1 MKIVDDVKEG
11 MNLTSISK
19 KESCTKKTSK
29 KWVGKYKGF
38 VAENKNMNQKE
49 IDKMFDVS
57 SKIRKRKISI
67 SFNVQRYII
76 KKCSN

>member
-1 MKIVDDVKEG
+1 MKIVDDVKKG

-38 VAENKNMNQKE
+38 VAENKNRNQKE
-49 IDKMFDVS
+49 IDEVFDVP
-57 SKIRKRKISI
+57 
-67 SFNVQRYII
+67 
-76 KKCSN
+76 